1 MKNKFITLML
11 CAGLAAGVLT
21 GCGGSKDNASAP
33 ADNSGSSNEAEA
45 PAETEAPADTAAD
58 AGDYPKGPVTVII
71 PYSPGGGSDILTRK
85 IMEYIKLPNDQNL
98 VAVNVDGAS
107 GFTGCMQA
115 FNSKNDGYT
124 ILAHNHMD
132 VVSYTLN
139 GNVDIP
145 LYSELTNIC
154 GIVDDFNVLVTN
166 KDSGWTTLE
175 EAVEYVHAHPGEVK
189 VGNTGSINANMA
201 DCLRALDALGIRD
214 EVTVVPYDGGAENK
228 TACMGNHV
236 QLSVNSC
243 ADIQTALQSGDH
255 IPLMVIGDRRAKALP
270 DTPCTKEL
278 GYDVV
283 TTKPRGW
290 FAPKGMDPA
299 QVAVLQE
306 AIKEVCAMPEFEEDV
321 LALGLE
327 VNYVPGDE
335 MLEKVS
341 GWVEE
346 LTPIFEEMKAGQ

>member
-1 MKNKFITLML
+1 MKNKLIAAALCTAMVATLM
-11 CAGLAAGVLT
+11 V
-21 GCGGSKDNASAP
+21 GCGSKKEEAAAP
-33 ADNSGSSNEAEA
+33 A
-45 PAETEAPADTAAD
+45 PAETETEAPAEEEAPAATAAD
-58 AGDYPKGPVTVII
+58 AGDYPNGPITIII

-85 IMEYIKLPNDQNL
+85 IMEYIELPNGQNL

-132 VVSYTLN
+132 VASYSLN
-139 GNVDIP
+139 GNVDIE
-145 LYSELTNIC
+145 LYKELTNIC

-166 KDSGWTTLE
+166 KDTGWTTLDE
-175 EAVEYVHAHPGEVK
+175 MLEYVNAHPGEVK
-189 VGNTGSINANMA
+189 VGNTGSINCNMA
-201 DCLRALDALGIRD
+201 DCRRALDALGILD
-214 EVTVVPYDGGAENK
+214 KVTIVPYDGGAENK

-278 GYDVV
+278 GYEVV

-290 FAPKGMDPA
+290 FGPAGMDPA

-306 AIKEVCAMPEFEEDV
+306 AVKKVCEIPEFADDV

-341 GWVEE
+341 GWYADLE
-346 LTPIFEEMKAGQ
+346 PIFEEMKAGQ

>member
-1 MKNKFITLML
+1 MKNKLIALML
-11 CAGLAAGVLT
+11 CAAMAAGVMT
-21 GCGGSKDNASAP
+21 GCGSKKEEAAAP
-33 ADNSGSSNEAEA
+33 AETEAATEEAEA
-45 PAETEAPADTAAD
+45 PAEEEAPAATAAD
-58 AGDYPKGPVTVII
+58 AGDYPNGPITVII

-85 IMEYIKLPNDQNL
+85 IMEYIKLPNDQKL

-201 DCLRALDALGIRD
+201 DCRRALEALGIID
-214 EVTVVPYDGGAENK
+214 EVTIVPYDGGAENK

-299 QVAVLQE
+299 QVAVLQA
-306 AIKEVCAMPEFEEDV
+306 AIQEVCAMPEFEQDV

-346 LTPIFEEMKAGQ
+346 LTPVFEEMKAGQ